1 MNYKLLFLDIDG
13 TITDERGLIANESL
27 EAIRQLKKNDYII
40 IACSASAY
48 FSVRTLNRYFQLFDH
63 IIAENGGVLDL
74 EGDPV
79 ILSDKSYSQK
89 ALEMIKRNF
98 TVKEHWSNPI
108 RLSDQAL
115 VRPAQDEVVNSI
127 KEFVKNMGLNVKVL
141 DTGFSLVITKKEV
154 SKVTAAR
161 LLVEKLSL
169 KNIET
174 YTIGDSEV
182 DIEIFDFAHKP
193 FALRNSHP
201 ELKKKAVFIA
211 SEAYYKGFLEVV
223 KKLIE
228 N

>member
-1 MNYKLLFLDIDG
+1 
-13 TITDERGLIANESL
+13 
-27 EAIRQLKKNDYII
+27 
-40 IACSASAY
+40 
-48 FSVRTLNRYFQLFDH
+48 
-63 IIAENGGVLDL
+63 
-74 EGDPV
+74 
-79 ILSDKSYSQK
+79 
-89 ALEMIKRNF
+89 
-98 TVKEHWSNPI
+98 
-108 RLSDQAL
+108 
-115 VRPAQDEVVNSI
+115 
-127 KEFVKNMGLNVKVL
+127 MGLNVKVL